1 MSLHNLELERVKQKK
16 ILTTRMN
23 NYYVL
28 QTKQTLL
35 VVTYQGNFIKATLA
49 TVQNSNKY
57 DSSINVLKS

>member
-1 MSLHNLELERVKQKK
+1 MSLHDFDSERLEQKK
-16 ILTTRMN
+16 INSRMK

>member
-1 MSLHNLELERVKQKK
+1 
-16 ILTTRMN
+16 MN

-57 DSSINVLKS
+57 DSSINNNRYVG